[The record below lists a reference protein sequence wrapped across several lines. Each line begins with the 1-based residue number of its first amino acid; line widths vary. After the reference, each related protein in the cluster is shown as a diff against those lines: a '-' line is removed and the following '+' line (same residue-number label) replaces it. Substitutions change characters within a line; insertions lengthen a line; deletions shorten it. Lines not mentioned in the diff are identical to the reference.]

1 MSILGDAA
9 TVAAGGPVGTA
20 WVFIKRFG
28 PYIIGA
34 LVIAGLL
41 FALHRYGNNREEEG
55 AASERVKWEAQAA
68 KAAAIAVTLAQE
80 RQAAVDA
87 AETAN
92 AERDRVYALK
102 TAPIKVEVQS
112 YAKSPAAIVRCVDAV
127 GVSIG
132 SKAIAAANAATQAA
146 R

>member
-1 MSILGDAA
+1 MSAIAILSL
-9 TVAAGGPVGTA
+9 V
-20 WVFIKRFG
+20 KRFW
-28 PYIIGA
+28 PYAVGALVIIGA
-34 LVIAGLL
+34 LLWLRSWGNGREADGYAKRD
-41 FALHRYGNNREEEG
+41 AL
-55 AASERVKWEAQAA
+55 AVKQASE
-68 KAAAIAVTLAQE
+68 AAAIAVTLAQE
-80 RQAAVDA
+80 RQTAVDE
-87 AETAN
+87 AETAK

-132 SKAIAAANAATQAA
+132 SKAIAAANAATQTA

>member
-1 MSILGDAA
+1 MSAIAIWQLVRRFWPYA
-9 TVAAGGPVGTA
+9 VGG
-20 WVFIKRFG
+20 
-28 PYIIGA
+28 
-34 LVIAGLL
+34 LVIIALA
-41 FALHRYGNNREEEG
+41 FAVIRYGNNREREG
-55 AASERVKWEAQAA
+55 AKGERVKWQAEAA
-68 KAAAIAVTLAQE
+68 KQAAIAVTLAQE
-80 RQAAVDA
+80 RQAAVDE
-87 AETAN
+87 AETAK

-132 SKAIAAANAATQAA
+132 AKAIAAANAATQTA

>member
-1 MSILGDAA
+1 MSAIAILSL
-9 TVAAGGPVGTA
+9 V
-20 WVFIKRFG
+20 KRFW
-28 PYIIGA
+28 PYAVGALVIIGA
-34 LVIAGLL
+34 LLWLWSWGHGREADGYPNRD
-41 FALHRYGNNREEEG
+41 AL
-55 AASERVKWEAQAA
+55 AVKQASE
-68 KAAAIAVTLAQE
+68 AAAIAVTLAQE
-80 RQAAVDA
+80 RQTAVDE
-87 AETAN
+87 AETAK

-132 SKAIAAANAATQAA
+132 SKAIAAANAATQTA